1 VSELASGIADPES
14 RPRTPAAR
22 GRALAYAA
30 AAIALAAASTAIA
43 IGSGG
48 SGSGAGAAVPAF
60 HYLGRAPAG
69 LRVSFTVALRLPG
82 SRRLSSALRS
92 IEDPRSASF
101 HRFIG
106 PRAFGSRFGL
116 APAAVDAL
124 KRTLRR
130 DRLRIAGDYP
140 QRTGLRVSGTV
151 AAVQRLLSVRI
162 GVWEDAAGRRYHAPT
177 GRVEVPAAL
186 AREVDA
192 VTGLD
197 TRPRWI
203 PHDVPLGGLSPVA
216 AATAYDLSTLHQ
228 AGFEGQGLK
237 IAVIS
242 FSAFDPSDPAGFV
255 SHYRIAGP
263 APRVISVDGG
273 NRATSG
279 GDEADL
285 DIEVIR
291 AIAPKAQILFY
302 EVPPT
307 TSAYTDVVNR
317 IVADRQAQ
325 IISTSWGECE
335 RQVPPAEQASDA
347 QAFSAAVAAGIS
359 MFASSG
365 DSGAYD
371 CQRSNFGDHRL
382 TVDWPAS
389 SASAI
394 AVGGTRLSVA
404 RDGAY
409 AGESAW
415 EDQLSD
421 AGGGGGL
428 SIGDPRPSWQS
439 GPGVQT
445 RLSSGRR
452 QVPDVSADA
461 DPGTPWAVYVKRR
474 AREVGGTSAAAPF
487 WAAAMLL
494 IQQYAA
500 ANGVSRLGFVDPILY
515 ALARSHQ
522 QFPPFHDVTR
532 GANRYYR
539 AGAGWDPATG
549 LGSPDV
555 ANLARDIVGYLRAH
569 RG

>member
-1 VSELASGIADPES
+1 VSELASGIAHPAS
-14 RPRTPAAR
+14 RRRALGPR
-22 GRALAYAA
+22 GRALALIAAIAA
-30 AAIALAAASTAIA
+30 AAAGAGIA
-43 IGSGG
+43 IGSAG
-48 SGSGAGAAVPAF
+48 SDGGAGAAVPALR
-60 HYLGRAPAG
+60 YVGRAPAG
-69 LRVSFTVALRLPG
+69 ARVTFTLALRLPG
-82 SRRLSSALRS
+82 SRGLSSALRA

-101 HRFIG
+101 HHFIG

-116 APAAVDAL
+116 APAALDRLERA
-124 KRTLRR
+124 LRR
-130 DRLRIAGDYP
+130 DGLRIAADYP
-140 QRTGLRVSGTV
+140 QRTGLRVSATV
-151 AAVQRLLSVRI
+151 GAVQRLFSSRI
-162 GVWEDAAGRRYHAPT
+162 GVWEDTAGHRYHAPAGPVT
-177 GRVEVPAAL
+177 VPAAL
-186 AREVDA
+186 AREIDA

-197 TRPRWI
+197 SRPRWI
-203 PHDVPLGGLSPVA
+203 AHDVPSGGLSPA
-216 AATAYDLSTLHQ
+216 RAATAYDISSLRQ
-228 AGFEGQGLK
+228 AGFDGHGLK

-242 FSAFDPSDPAGFV
+242 FSAFDPRDPAGFV
-255 SHYRIAGP
+255 SRYRIAGP
-263 APRVISVDGG
+263 APRVIPVDGG
-273 NRATSG
+273 NRDTSG
-279 GDEADL
+279 GAEADL

-291 AIAPKAQILFY
+291 AIAPNAQILFY

-317 IVADRQAQ
+317 IVADHQAQ

-335 RQVPPAEQASDA
+335 RQVPPAERVSDT

-371 CQRSNFGDHRL
+371 CQRSSFGDHRL

-404 RDGAY
+404 RDGTY

-428 SIGDPRPSWQS
+428 STGDRRPSWQS

-445 RLSSGRR
+445 SRSTGRR

-461 DPGTPWAVYVKRR
+461 DPGTPWSVYVKRR
-474 AREVGGTSAAAPF
+474 ARQVGGTSAAAPF
-487 WAAAMLL
+487 WAASMVL
-494 IQQYAA
+494 IQQYAT
-500 ANGVSRLGFVDPILY
+500 ANGIRRLGFLDPILY

-522 QFPPFHDVTR
+522 PLPPFHDVTR

-539 AGAGWDPATG
+539 AGPGWDPATG

-555 ANLARDIVGYLRAH
+555 ANLARDIVAYLTAH
-569 RG
+569 H